1 MEAKV
6 SALIKRAVV
15 VRIGGHAG
23 TVNILQ
29 DKFYP
34 VKKKANMVG
43 IFRQTAQGR
52 SPVFT
57 QNIETS
63 SQRESE
69 AQSAQRAGCEADWG
83 SVVLEIGQ
91 PLSQLR

>member
-1 MEAKV
+1 MV
-6 SALIKRAVV
+6 FLVLLLIDADILNVIDIQGRIDHRIQHYRVLA

-43 IFRQTAQGR
+43 IFDRLHKNAALFLRRISRPPLRWKAKR
-52 SPVFT
+52 S
-57 QNIETS
+57 
-63 SQRESE
+63 RGSE
-69 AQSAQRAGCEADWG
+69 
-83 SVVLEIGQ
+83 
-91 PLSQLR
+91 